1 MTGVVEP
8 SKLIDSIAA
17 SGGGTKGGGVIGPR
31 LGGQGGLV
39 DNESLPVGGGG
50 DGDALGERGDMP
62 DAAGG
67 REGFGKLR
75 IRCS

>member
-39 DNESLPVGGGG
+39 DKES
-50 DGDALGERGDMP
+50 
-62 DAAGG
+62 
-67 REGFGKLR
+67 
-75 IRCS
+75 